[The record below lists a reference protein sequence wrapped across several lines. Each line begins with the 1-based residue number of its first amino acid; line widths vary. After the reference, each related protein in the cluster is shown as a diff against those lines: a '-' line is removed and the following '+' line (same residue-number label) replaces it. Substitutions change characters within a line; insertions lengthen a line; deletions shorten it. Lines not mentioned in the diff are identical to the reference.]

1 MTIFL
6 SIRFC
11 DAKMKQRLWICY
23 SGIQMAVA
31 SSLLFAVLQQRN
43 FTRLHTFCLRLARC
57 CQIQRPVECL
67 VVYYHNLQ
75 DKLINQF
82 FGYRKRR
89 GIYPAIQRPL
99 NCFYIKFAVLF
110 TGIALF
116 QIMQLNFQLLAFFL
130 DFSLICQKL
139 FARNVTKRTH
149 FTKPLQLFLQCFLAF
164 QKTVCYGIFM
174 ALLPIITFLQHLAS
188 QQNRILLIFPDV

>member
-11 DAKMKQRLWICY
+11 NAKMEQRLRICY

-57 CQIQRPVECL
+57 RQIQRPVECL

-75 DKLINQF
+75 DKLIDQF

-89 GIYPAIQRPL
+89 GIYPAIQRLL
-99 NCFYIKFAVLF
+99 NPAFTFVYRNASLTIPFTKTFRLSIPRAV
-110 TGIALF
+110 
-116 QIMQLNFQLLAFFL
+116 QVR
-130 DFSLICQKL
+130 FSLILTLCAPVIKI
-139 FARNVTKRTH
+139 
-149 FTKPLQLFLQCFLAF
+149 LFLC
-164 QKTVCYGIFM
+164 
-174 ALLPIITFLQHLAS
+174 
-188 QQNRILLIFPDV
+188 IL